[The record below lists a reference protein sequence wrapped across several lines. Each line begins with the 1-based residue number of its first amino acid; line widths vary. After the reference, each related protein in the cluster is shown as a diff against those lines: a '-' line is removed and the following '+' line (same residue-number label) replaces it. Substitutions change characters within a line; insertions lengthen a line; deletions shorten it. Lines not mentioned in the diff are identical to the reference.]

1 MERPLHGLLS
11 PSKQEREE
19 LARQH
24 GWEWYGDD
32 NWIKTEWRERGMKI
46 DMAGKPLDYVYMNI
60 MQSQEDISIENGF
73 QLYDPLLSSNI
84 GVIKGLLSIN
94 CLSNHEPDESKDF
107 KCYSKECAL
116 NVNETV
122 AKSIEKDGCLIY
134 KKYKP

>member
-32 NWIKTEWRERGMKI
+32 NWIKTEWREKGMKI

-60 MQSQEDISIENGF
+60 MLSQEDISIENGF

-84 GVIKGLLSIN
+84 KNNQMAETRRFGANPIN
-94 CLSNHEPDESKDF
+94 P
-107 KCYSKECAL
+107 
-116 NVNETV
+116 
-122 AKSIEKDGCLIY
+122 
-134 KKYKP
+134 

>member
-84 GVIKGLLSIN
+84 TRVGIN
-94 CLSNHEPDESKDF
+94 TLRTLMDTVKVSKD
-107 KCYSKECAL
+107 
-116 NVNETV
+116 NT
-122 AKSIEKDGCLIY
+122 D
-134 KKYKP
+134 KPF

>member
-19 LARQH
+19 LVRQH

-84 GVIKGLLSIN
+84 VK
-94 CLSNHEPDESKDF
+94 
-107 KCYSKECAL
+107 
-116 NVNETV
+116 
-122 AKSIEKDGCLIY
+122 
-134 KKYKP
+134 